1 MSVRK
6 RLRQLLDSGQY
17 IVAPGAYDPLS
28 ARLVEQA
35 GFDVVYLTG
44 GGHSRANGLPDIGLL
59 TLPEITHHIT
69 MAVDATSIPVI
80 ADADTGYG
88 NAINVIRTVR
98 EFERTGVAGF
108 HLEDQLAPK
117 KCGHYEGKLII
128 PAEEMLG
135 KIKAAVDTRTD
146 ADMVIIARTDARAV
160 EGLDAAIDRANRYLE
175 AGADMAFVEAPQTIE
190 ELARVAREVKGPVMA
205 NIFEGGKTPAIPAA
219 ELGAMGFALGI
230 YPSQTHRAAIFA
242 IREVL
247 DVLKTDGITTRID
260 HRLATFQQ
268 REDVVGTAAW
278 RALEAKYLGL

>member
-117 KCGHYEGKLII
+117 KCCPWPQEGGLARAGARSVTTATTLGH
-128 PAEEMLG
+128 
-135 KIKAAVDTRTD
+135 
-146 ADMVIIARTDARAV
+146 ARLRRAQDARV
-160 EGLDAAIDRANRYLE
+160 QG
-175 AGADMAFVEAPQTIE
+175 
-190 ELARVAREVKGPVMA
+190 VAQPCKQSL
-205 NIFEGGKTPAIPAA
+205 TCCSSPACRR
-219 ELGAMGFALGI
+219 
-230 YPSQTHRAAIFA
+230 SVT
-242 IREVL
+242 
-247 DVLKTDGITTRID
+247 
-260 HRLATFQQ
+260 ATY
-268 REDVVGTAAW
+268 R
-278 RALEAKYLGL
+278 